1 MTGGNPKYL
10 GDNYCDIAMNTTE
23 CNWDA
28 GDCLGSNLCNV
39 ERKDYLGDSFCD
51 GGEYNTE
58 DCCGG
63 VINVDSIDEN
73 FATKYEWV

>member
-1 MTGGNPKYL
+1 MTGGKTSDL
-10 GDNYCDIAMNTTE
+10 GDGYCDIAMNTTE

-58 DCCGG
+58 ECNWDGG
-63 VINVDSIDEN
+63 KFEEFYHLV
-73 FATKYEWV
+73 T